1 MRNIAYLLLFLALIA
16 IITVS
21 PQVDQYLA
29 KLTYNPITNNF
40 YGETHL
46 WCKII
51 YHGVNVAIAI
61 LIILPLVFLF
71 LAYKIKSLSK
81 TFARRFALIT
91 YVSLIVGPVLIV
103 NVRLKE
109 HWGRAR
115 PNQVIREHQIFT
127 PLWQYVANKPSNNS
141 FPSGHASGGFFLGI
155 PLLATRRKKLAISV
169 SLLGGALLGLVRL
182 LQGGHYFSDI
192 LIAGILV
199 MAVGLIV
206 TKLVEKIEW

>member
-1 MRNIAYLLLFLALIA
+1 LRKIAYLLLFLALIA

-61 LIILPLVFLF
+61 LIILPIVFLF
-71 LAYKIKSLSK
+71 LAYRIKSLSK
-81 TFARRFALIT
+81 TFAKRFALIT
-91 YVSLIVGPVLIV
+91 YVSLIVGPGVIV
-103 NVRLKE
+103 NAGLKQ

-115 PNQVIREHQIFT
+115 PNQVIREHQTFT
-127 PLWQYVANKPSNNS
+127 PLWQYVANKPSDNS

-169 SLLGGALLGLVRL
+169 SLLGGALVGLVRL

-192 LIAGILV
+192 LMAGILV
-199 MAVGLIV
+199 IAVGLIV
-206 TKLVEKIEW
+206 TKLVEKIGW

>member
-1 MRNIAYLLLFLALIA
+1 MRRIAYVLLFLALLATIA
-16 IITVS
+16 VS

-29 KLTYNPITNNF
+29 MATYNPITHNF

-71 LAYKIKSLSK
+71 LAYPIKRLSK
-81 TFARRFALIT
+81 PFAKRFALIT
-91 YVSLIVGPVLIV
+91 YVSLILGPGLIV
-103 NVRLKE
+103 NFGLKE

-115 PNQVIREHQIFT
+115 PNQVIREHQAFT
-127 PLWQYVANKPSNNS
+127 PMWQYVSNKPSNNS

-155 PLLATRRKKLAISV
+155 PLLATRRKKLAVSV
-169 SLLGGALLGLVRL
+169 SLVGGTLFGLVRL

-192 LIAGILV
+192 LVAGIV
-199 MAVGLIV
+199 VIAVGLIV
-206 TKLVEKIEW
+206 TKLVEKLGW

>member
-1 MRNIAYLLLFLALIA
+1 LRSIAYLLLFLALIA
-16 IITVS
+16 IIAVS

-29 KLTYNPITNNF
+29 MLTYNPITHNF

-51 YHGVNVAIAI
+51 YHGVKIAIAI

-71 LAYKIKSLSK
+71 LAYQIKSLST

-91 YVSLIVGPVLIV
+91 YVSLIVGPGLIV
-103 NVRLKE
+103 NVGLKE

-115 PNQVIREHQIFT
+115 PNQVIREHQTYT

-141 FPSGHASGGFFLGI
+141 FPSGHASGGFFFGI

-169 SLLGGALLGLVRL
+169 SLLGGFLLGLVRL
-182 LQGGHYFSDI
+182 LEGGHYFSDI
-192 LIAGILV
+192 LMAGILV
-199 MAVGLIV
+199 IAVGLIV
-206 TKLVEKIEW
+206 TKMVEKIGW